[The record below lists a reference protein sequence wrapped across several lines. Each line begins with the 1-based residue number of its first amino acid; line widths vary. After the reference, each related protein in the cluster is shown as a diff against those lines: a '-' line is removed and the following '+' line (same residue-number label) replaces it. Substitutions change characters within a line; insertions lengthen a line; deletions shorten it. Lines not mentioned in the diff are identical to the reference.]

1 MITPTLTI
9 GSARSEVHSVHKSVC
24 TTTLRWA
31 ILQPSEG
38 VHTIHNMHAHQH
50 QQVSSPS
57 HHKSHPSGSRVAT
70 YYFNNNNSQQQQQHY
85 CSQPT
90 TLSGAGSLRHSCCP
104 AQVLLHCHLAP
115 RTHKRVAGACRLAL
129 PQPSKHALHL
139 NITRPVMRST
149 KLLVKSAAAADTKL
163 PGWHGQVLLVH
174 SPATC
179 RATTTHC

>member
-50 QQVSSPS
+50 QQVSVLLTTSPTQVGPVS
-57 HHKSHPSGSRVAT
+57 QHTTSTTTTV
-70 YYFNNNNSQQQQQHY
+70 NNNSNTTAH
-85 CSQPT
+85 SQLHCLGQAACVTAAAQPK
-90 TLSGAGSLRHSCCP
+90 SCCT
-104 AQVLLHCHLAP
+104 ATWLHGPTRGWLEPVGWHYHNQASMHCTTNKTCHEVEP
-115 RTHKRVAGACRLAL
+115 T
-129 PQPSKHALHL
+129 P
-139 NITRPVMRST
+139 
-149 KLLVKSAAAADTKL
+149 VKSAAAADTKL

>member
-1 MITPTLTI
+1 MHVQH
-9 GSARSEVHSVHKSVC
+9 AVC
-24 TTTLRWA
+24 MTTLRPA
-31 ILQPSEG
+31 LFQLCEG
-38 VHTIHNMHAHQH
+38 MHTIGPPCNAL
-50 QQVSSPS
+50 S
-57 HHKSHPSGSRVAT
+57 HKSFVTTSPRSVIWACVT
-70 YYFNNNNSQQQQQHY
+70 AY
-85 CSQPT
+85 CHIT
-90 TLSGAGSLRHSCCP
+90 TLNHSLSSTANNASHTVCARQPGSQLLPSK
-104 AQVLLHCHLAP
+104 VLLHCHLAP